1 MSGRKTSWQCSC
13 VVSRRDN
20 PGQPQIVWVTWTG
33 TENPLVTGYLKHYSR
48 ASSRCQPRPP
58 RIHRSGCF
66 SSRSFLTSSSHRALS
81 TLGSSAFSEAWRA
94 PEVGQ
99 FPQRTT

>member
-33 TENPLVTGYLKHYSR
+33 TENP
-48 ASSRCQPRPP
+48 
-58 RIHRSGCF
+58 
-66 SSRSFLTSSSHRALS
+66 
-81 TLGSSAFSEAWRA
+81 
-94 PEVGQ
+94 
-99 FPQRTT
+99 